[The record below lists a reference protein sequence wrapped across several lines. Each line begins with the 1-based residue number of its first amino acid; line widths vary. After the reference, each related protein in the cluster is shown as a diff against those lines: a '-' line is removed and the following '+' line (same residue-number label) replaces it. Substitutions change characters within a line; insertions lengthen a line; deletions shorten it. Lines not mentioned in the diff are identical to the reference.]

1 MSFFAVTALVIA
13 VINTFLGI
21 FVLAQKP
28 EDPRHRTYAAYCVS
42 LSFWSGFY
50 FLWLTAD
57 SVPQALLF
65 ARLMMAGATMI
76 PVLHY
81 HHVTTLFGR
90 PKHHAKLLASGYSLG
105 VFFLLLDPTGFF
117 IQGTHQTPVT
127 PYWPTPGV
135 AFPFYLA
142 YFFAY
147 LALSTAMMFKR
158 RRETTGIGRT
168 QLEYILISTVVGYIG
183 GSTNFPLWYDISILP
198 YGNILV
204 PLVTAANGYIL
215 IRYRLLDVHT
225 IMKRGLAYGVTLLLV
240 LLPLFGIALFAQKR
254 FFGAIDPGFSAILLA
269 AFGLIAVAFY
279 RLKARIE
286 SAVSRS
292 FFASSHEVTQSLAE
306 LARAVVQMLDLR
318 EIGQKLAATIATA
331 TGAKSC
337 VLFVEDSTGYLR
349 RSAAHPPARLSPK
362 DGGISPEHAVC
373 QVLKTNPLI
382 LREEVPGLRLQ
393 EAAGSV
399 EQLFAADDFALLLA
413 FREPSNK
420 ENGRL
425 IGFCGIGQKESRR
438 PYTADELKYLE
449 TLASQAAVA
458 MENARLHEFHLDAQ
472 KQLERIDRLK
482 GIEDVVSGLSH
493 EIRNPLTSIKMFL
506 QLLPQIRTQED
517 FVRTY
522 YQAAIR
528 EMARI
533 ERLITELINLSR
545 PKPPRLRKQ
554 PLNTIIESVVV
565 LLKPTCR
572 ERSIEL
578 QTDLDESLP
587 HVPMDED
594 KIRQVLINLILNA
607 VEAVEGSGGITI
619 ATRLV
624 VSENVPFARLTIADT
639 GKGIRPDQIERI
651 FTPFYTTKTRDKD
664 RKGTGLGL
672 SIVHRLIQEH
682 SGTIDVESTP
692 GRGTTFVIMLPIRMP
707 PPPEEARPEDRE
719 HLAIETPRE

>member
-1 MSFFAVTALVIA
+1 MSFFAVTALVNA
-13 VINTFLGI
+13 VINTFLAI
-21 FVLAQKP
+21 FVLALKP
-28 EDPRHRTYAAYCVS
+28 DDPKHRTYAAYCIS

-50 FLWLTAD
+50 FLWLTAE
-57 SVPQALLF
+57 SLPQVLLF
-65 ARLMMAGATMI
+65 ARLMMAGAILI

-81 HHVTTLFGR
+81 HHVATLLKPPR
-90 PKHHAKLLASGYSLG
+90 HHAKLLALGYALA
-105 VFFLLLDPTGFF
+105 VFFLLLDPTTFF
-117 IQGTHQTPVT
+117 IQGTHPTSVT
-127 PYWPTPGV
+127 PYWPTPGIFF
-135 AFPFYLA
+135 ALYLV

-147 LALSTAMMFKR
+147 LTLSTVIMFIR
-158 RRETTGIGRT
+158 RGGATGVGRT
-168 QLEYILISTVVGYIG
+168 QLEYILVSTVVGYIG
-183 GSTNFPLWYDISILP
+183 GSTNFPLWYDIPILP

-215 IRYRLLDVHT
+215 IRHRLLDTHT
-225 IMKRGLAYGVTLLLV
+225 IARKSLVYGLALLSILA
-240 LLPLFGIALFAQKR
+240 PLFVVVLGAQWY
-254 FFGAIDPGFSAILLA
+254 FFGNVNTSFSVILLA
-269 AFGLIAVAFY
+269 AFAIIAVAFY
-279 RLKARIE
+279 RLKAQIE

-292 FFASSHEVTQSLAE
+292 FFASSLEVTRSLTE
-306 LARAVVQMLDLR
+306 LARAVVQMLDLK

-337 VLFVEDSTGYLR
+337 VLFVEDSAGYLR
-349 RSAAHPPARLSPK
+349 RSAAHPPARLSPN
-362 DGGISPEHAVC
+362 DGGISREHAIC
-373 QVLKTNPLI
+373 QVLKTNPVI

-399 EQLFAADDFALLLA
+399 EQFFAADDFALLLA
-413 FREPSNK
+413 FREPPNK

-438 PYTADELKYLE
+438 PYTADELKYLG

-472 KQLERIDRLK
+472 KQLERINRLK

-517 FVRTY
+517 FVRKY

-565 LLKPTCR
+565 LTKPACR
-572 ERSIEL
+572 EKGIEL
-578 QTDLDESLP
+578 QTELDASLP
-587 HVPMDED
+587 HIPLDED
-594 KIRQVLINLILNA
+594 KIRQVLLNLILNA
-607 VEAVEGSGGITI
+607 VEAIEGSGRITV

-624 VSENVPFARLTIADT
+624 VSENVPLARLTIADT
-639 GKGIRPDQIERI
+639 GKGIRADQIERI
-651 FTPFYTTKTRDKD
+651 FTPFYTTKTRDED

-672 SIVHRLIQEH
+672 SIAHRLILEH
-682 SGTIDVESTP
+682 SGSITVESLP
-692 GRGTTFVIMLPIRMP
+692 GKGTTFVITLPVRVP
-707 PPPEEARPEDRE
+707 PPAERHEEEAGAT
-719 HLAIETPRE
+719 LADEK